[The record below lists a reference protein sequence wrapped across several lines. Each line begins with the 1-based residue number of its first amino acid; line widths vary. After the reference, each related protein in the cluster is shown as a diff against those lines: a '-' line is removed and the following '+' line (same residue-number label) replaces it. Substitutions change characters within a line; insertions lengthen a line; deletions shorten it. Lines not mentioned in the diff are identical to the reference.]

1 MRRFVINIVL
11 IIMAF
16 AIQNCIFPFIPF
28 LNVAPNLVLIILFTI
43 GFIYGKK
50 EGMLYGIIIGLLM
63 DLFYTG
69 VFGFFTLI
77 YMAGVYRRY
86 FIQILL

>member
-77 YMAGVYRRY
+77 YMVGVYRRY